1 MSKHSL
7 RYRSE
12 ADMPEGMR
20 GLLNAKK
27 TPTVVGV
34 DVGKDDTASL
44 VAVRQ
49 KAGGAM
55 EITGAVT
62 LKRHAAHRAGEMNK
76 TEARY
81 AQQLEARRL
90 AGEIRW
96 YAFERMKLRLAER
109 TYFTVD
115 FFLQLADGS
124 FECHEVKGRK
134 GDRYWAEEDAKL
146 KVKVAAEM
154 FPVFRFLIV
163 WPAKGG
169 GWCQEQF
176 G

>member
-20 GLLNAKK
+20 GLLQRSEGSK
-27 TPTVVGV
+27 
-34 DVGKDDTASL
+34 L
-44 VAVRQ
+44 L
-49 KAGGAM
+49 
-55 EITGAVT
+55 AVT
-62 LKRHAAHRAGEMNK
+62 HGPMGPVDLKISSRLSAATTSPPTKRHAPHRAGEMNK

-81 AQQLEARRL
+81 AQQLEARRI

-96 YAFERMKLRLAER
+96 YAFERVKLRLADR

-115 FFLQLADGS
+115 FFVQLADGS

-146 KVKVAAEM
+146 KIKVAAEM

>member
-1 MSKHSL
+1 MGKHSL
-7 RYRSE
+7 RYNSE

-20 GLLNAKK
+20 VLFNGGGRGAGKSTAHKAFQEAK
-27 TPTVVGV
+27 
-34 DVGKDDTASL
+34 S
-44 VAVRQ
+44 
-49 KAGGAM
+49 KAPP
-55 EITGAVT
+55 
-62 LKRHAAHRAGEMNK
+62 RHASHRAGEMNK
-76 TEARY
+76 TEAKY
-81 AQQLEARRL
+81 AQQLEARLL
-90 AGEIRW
+90 AHEIRW
-96 YAFERMKLRLAER
+96 YAFERLKLRLAER

-146 KVKVAAEM
+146 KIKVAAEM
-154 FPVFRFLIV
+154 FPVFHFLIV

-169 GWCQEQF
+169 GWCVEHF